1 MSKTTKKQNNIKPIW
16 EDYKKWEDYQNNMY
30 QNGNDKEI
38 IKQCYEILTSENLK
52 ENMQDVTKTY
62 EISTKVNFTNKMFNP
77 VSWLGQATCNLLI
90 GATAQEVCNAWM
102 SMTKEQQDK
111 ANKIAKEVIKEWREK
126 YESLY

>member
-1 MSKTTKKQNNIKPIW
+1 MNKTKPIW
-16 EDYKKWEDYQNNMY
+16 VDYKKWEDYQNNMY
-30 QNGNDKEI
+30 QNGNDEEI

-90 GATAQEVCNAWM
+90 GATAQEVCQAWM
-102 SMTKEQQDK
+102 SIPKELQDR
-111 ANKIAKEVIKEWREK
+111 ANNIAKEVIKEWREK
-126 YESLY
+126 HESLHK